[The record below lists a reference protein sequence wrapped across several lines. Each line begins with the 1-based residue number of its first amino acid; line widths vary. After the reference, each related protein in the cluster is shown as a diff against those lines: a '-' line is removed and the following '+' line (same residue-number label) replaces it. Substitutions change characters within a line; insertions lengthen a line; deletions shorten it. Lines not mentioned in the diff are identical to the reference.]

1 MLFFSYFLYTSLDNQ
16 KRYRYRIILDGASY
30 SSNFDGNINS
40 GQLVALDNTF
50 GQCYRVI
57 GKEYFDDMDRIFVRK
72 PKPKRKK
79 KTKCKLR
86 TILNKA
92 RK

>member
-1 MLFFSYFLYTSLDNQ
+1 M
-16 KRYRYRIILDGASY
+16 ILDGASY

-40 GQLVALDNTF
+40 SQLVALDNTF
-50 GQCYRVI
+50 GQCYRFI
-57 GKEYFDDMDRIFVRK
+57 GKEYFDDMDRLFMRK

-86 TILNKA
+86 TILNKENE
-92 RK
+92 RRNNSRVI